1 MDEQKV
7 PKKKKNIF
15 VRLLAFLVTLALIAG
30 AIFLIANRD
39 LLNLDAWKRYIN
51 YRSLERNDS
60 GQAESF
66 SYSGSSTDV
75 ITALENDLLV
85 CSEGG
90 IRLYSGSGVCY
101 VEDSVI
107 LENPAAEVCGS
118 TAAVYSVGGNTVY
131 LYRER
136 AQYSILSDLD
146 GQLISVRLN
155 SSGWL
160 TVTAQESSYKA
171 VVSIYDENLNKRMAF
186 RLSSAFVTDAVV
198 TDDCKSLI
206 TISIGQNGTAFESTL
221 SIYDLPSSQDSGV
234 NFDLTPVSTFSL
246 GNNVILELDNTSA
259 IWCVGDYGVS
269 VWDGKDVD
277 SWSCQGNYLK
287 NYAISDDFT
296 AVLIGK
302 YQTGSQAELYT
313 IDTQGTPSIGRVIN
327 KQVLSLSAAGRYLAV
342 LTANRLDIYTQD
354 LELYATLEDTDG
366 ARKVLMRND
375 GTALLIGNE
384 TASLYVPD

>member
-7 PKKKKNIF
+7 PKKKTNIF
-15 VRLLAFLVTLALIAG
+15 VRLFAFLITLALIAG
-30 AIFLIANRD
+30 AIFLIAHRD

-66 SYSGSSTDV
+66 SYSGSSSDV

-107 LENPAAEVCGS
+107 LEEPAAEVCGN
-118 TAAVYSVGGNTVY
+118 TAAVYSVGGNTIY

-136 AQYSILSDLD
+136 AQYSILSDLE

-155 SSGWL
+155 PSGWL

-171 VVSIYDENLNKRMAF
+171 VVTIYDENLNKRMAF

-198 TDDCKSLI
+198 TDDCKSLA
-206 TISIGQNGTAFESTL
+206 TVSIGQNSTSFESTL
-221 SIYDLPSSQDSGV
+221 SFYALPTEQDSGV
-234 NFDLTPVSTFSL
+234 NYDLTPTSTYSL

-269 VWDGKDVD
+269 VWDGKDVG

-296 AVLIGK
+296 AMLIGK

-313 IDTQGTPSIGRVIN
+313 IDAQGTPSVGRVIN
-327 KQVLSLSAAGRYLAV
+327 KQVLSLSAAGRYVAV
-342 LTANRLDIYTQD
+342 LTADHLDIYTQD
-354 LELYATLEDTDG
+354 LEIYATLEGTNG

-384 TASLYVPD
+384 TARLYVPN